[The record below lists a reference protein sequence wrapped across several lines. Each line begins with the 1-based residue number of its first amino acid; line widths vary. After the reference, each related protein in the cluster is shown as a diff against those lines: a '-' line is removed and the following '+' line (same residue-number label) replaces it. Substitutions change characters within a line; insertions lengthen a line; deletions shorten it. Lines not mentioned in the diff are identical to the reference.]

1 MSSHLTLGI
10 SKRGPTTVIIVAG
23 ELDIASAPM
32 LKDAIERAREDDAE
46 DLVVDLRDLE
56 FMDVSGLRVLI
67 RAHQHAEEAGGRLR
81 LANLRESVRRLLR
94 LTGANEIL
102 SIEELPGELDLG

>member
-1 MSSHLTLGI
+1 
-10 SKRGPTTVIIVAG
+10 VIIVAG

-81 LANLRESVRRLLR
+81 LANVRESVRRLLR

>member
-1 MSSHLTLGI
+1 LSTHLTLGI
-10 SKRGPTTVIIVAG
+10 SKRGSTTVVVVAG

-32 LKDAIERAREDDAE
+32 LTDAIERAREADAE

-81 LANLRESVRRLLR
+81 LANVRQSVRRLLT

-102 SIEELPGELDLG
+102 SIGELPGELHGG

>member
-1 MSSHLTLGI
+1 VSSHLTLGI
-10 SKRGPTTVIIVAG
+10 SKRGRTTVVVVAG

-32 LKDAIERAREDDAE
+32 LKDAIKRARQDDAD

-81 LANLRESVRRLLR
+81 LANVRESVRRLLT

-102 SIEELPGELDLG
+102 SIGELPGDLDGG

>member
-1 MSSHLTLGI
+1 MSDHLTLGI
-10 SKRGPTTVIIVAG
+10 SKRGGTTVVAVAG

-32 LKDAIERAREDDAE
+32 LKDAIERAQKDDAD

-67 RAHQHAEEAGGRLR
+67 RAHQRAEEAGGRLR
-81 LANLRESVRRLLR
+81 LANVQEPVTRLLT
-94 LTGANEIL
+94 LTGTNEIL
-102 SIEELPGELDLG
+102 SIEELPGEPDRG